1 MRILNESVRWKI
13 IVKLT
18 NQALCLKCYSHSL
31 YTPCQWWCSTSG
43 CHMINH
49 MSVCIQWPQS
59 KVSRVFYNLLTSDLQ
74 TSGID
79 PSSNML
85 LGWQQAYIPESSRAI
100 LPGKYITVF
109 QRQVAHHWQH
119 LPKDSMVSLYGC
131 STDILFCPSMDKQH
145 GESQV
150 SSVVP
155 IYKWLA
161 YSGKTDAGRSSS
173 SI

>member
-1 MRILNESVRWKI
+1 MRILNESARWKI
-13 IVKLT
+13 IVSFT

-43 CHMINH
+43 CHMIYR

-59 KVSRVFYNLLTSDLQ
+59 KVSRVFYNLLTSGLQ
-74 TSGID
+74 ICGSNL
-79 PSSNML
+79 SSNML
-85 LGWQQAYIPESSRAI
+85 LGWQQAYIPKSPRAI
-100 LPGKYITVF
+100 LPGKYTTVY

-119 LPKDSMVSLYGC
+119 LPKDSMVLYVC
-131 STDILFCPSMDKQH
+131 STDILSCPSMDKQH
-145 GESQV
+145 GKSQV
-150 SSVVP
+150 SSVIP

-161 YSGKTDAGRSSS
+161 YSGKKDAGRLSS